1 MIVWAFVVV
10 VMSILSYLA
19 DVGVISILDLRIP
32 VLGASLMSAVLLLCG
47 LGMMGRI
54 KYMVSKGE
62 KENLLD
68 KVKKLEKRLEE
79 PKNANGSK
87 AE

>member
-1 MIVWAFVVV
+1 MIAWAFVVV

-19 DVGVISILDLRIP
+19 DVGVISILNLRIP
-32 VLGASLMSAVLLLCG
+32 VLGASLMSVVLLLCG

-62 KENLLD
+62 KENLHD
-68 KVKKLEKRLEE
+68 KVKKLEQRLEE
-79 PKNANGSK
+79 LKNADGSK
-87 AE
+87 TE